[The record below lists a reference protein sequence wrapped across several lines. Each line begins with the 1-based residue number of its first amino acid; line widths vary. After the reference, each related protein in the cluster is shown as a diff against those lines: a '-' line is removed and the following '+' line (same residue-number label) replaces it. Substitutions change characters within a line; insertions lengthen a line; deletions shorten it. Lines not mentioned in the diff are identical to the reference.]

1 MEKVGVVSDT
11 HGMFDEKLVRLFE
24 GVSLILHGG
33 DIGDPAV
40 LTRLTE
46 IAPVRAVQGNNDT
59 GPWARELPAAR
70 VERISGVPVLVVHEL
85 GKPSEPNVKVQ
96 FLLQAE
102 SPRVVVSGH
111 SHKGELV
118 EVDGRL
124 FVNPGGA
131 GKKRFKL
138 LRSAAVLEI
147 DSARIRAR
155 LHSLESEGLEQVAE
169 AGVAR

>member
-11 HGMFDEKLVRLFE
+11 HGMFDEKLFRLFE

-33 DIGDPAV
+33 DVGAPSV

-46 IAPVRAVQGNNDT
+46 IAPVRAVAGNNDV

-70 VERISGVPVLVVHEL
+70 VERIGGVPVLVVHEL
-85 GKPSEPNVKVQ
+85 GKPSEPTVKVQ

-102 SPRVVVSGH
+102 APRVVVSGH

-147 DSARIRAR
+147 GAKRVTAR
-155 LHSLESEGLEQVAE
+155 LHSLESDELEQVAE
-169 AGVAR
+169 LSVAR

>member
-11 HGMFDEKLVRLFE
+11 HGMFDEKLKRLFE

-33 DIGDPAV
+33 DIGEPGV

-46 IAPVRAVQGNNDT
+46 IAPVRAVAGNNDT
-59 GPWARELPAAR
+59 GPWARELPGAR
-70 VERISGVPVLVVHEL
+70 VERLGGVPVLVVHDL
-85 GKPSEPNVKVQ
+85 GKPAEPNVKVQ

-102 SPRVVVSGH
+102 DPRVVVSGH

-118 EVDGRL
+118 AHGGRL

-147 DSARIRAR
+147 DAGRVTAR

-169 AGVAR
+169 LSVAR